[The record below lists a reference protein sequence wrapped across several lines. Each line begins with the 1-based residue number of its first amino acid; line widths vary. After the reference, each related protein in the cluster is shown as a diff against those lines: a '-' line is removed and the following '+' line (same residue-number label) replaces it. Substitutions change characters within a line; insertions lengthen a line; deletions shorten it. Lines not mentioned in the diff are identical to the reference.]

1 MATSSTHFLQFCI
14 QWASIALLYY
24 DFLLTFPM
32 ECKYIW
38 GARFRLSTALYIC
51 CRYALV
57 ANVVYLLTISGRLE
71 QGVSGALSVL
81 GRAAIIIVW
90 SGRTYAVFAKSRVVM
105 VYFILLGLACVVL
118 DIIHPLLRS
127 FSDSDP
133 HSVGGLLSIL
143 MCIFEF
149 SSAGLTALRSVQA
162 IQATGPWHA
171 QKSSFLYLILE
182 QGVIYFSAVSVF
194 TLASLILDVKI
205 PVSPHSWR
213 IHSAP
218 SQRAHPP
225 PLRPPHGRF
234 LLHLRKWEAAQDPVA
249 SAHAPTE
256 TIGMQFRRTRTVG
269 SVVAEFGEDPVR
281 RARSEQGQG
290 GGGERHAAGA

>member
-1 MATSSTHFLQFCI
+1 MAASSTHFLQFCI
-14 QWASIALLYY
+14 QWASITLLYY

-38 GARFRLSTALYIC
+38 GARFRLSTILYIC

-57 ANVVYLLTISGRLE
+57 ANVVYLLTISSRLE
-71 QGVSGALSVL
+71 QGVSKVTV
-81 GRAAIIIVW
+81 VW

-105 VYFILLGLACVVL
+105 VYFILLGLACVIL
-118 DIIHPLLRS
+118 SIIHVPFLRANPIPVS
-127 FSDSDP
+127 LCKPPAPPPFLIND
-133 HSVGGLLSIL
+133 LLSIL

-182 QGVIYFSAVSVF
+182 QGVIYFGVVALL
-194 TLASLILDVKI
+194 TLASLILDMKI
-205 PVSPHSWR
+205 PGGF
-213 IHSAP
+213 I
-218 SQRAHPP
+218 QRLLNALTL
-225 PLRPPHGRF
+225 PLSGLLTARF
-234 LLHLRKWEAAQDPVA
+234 LLHLRKWEAAQNSIT
-249 SAHAPTE
+249 SAHAPTG
-256 TIGMQFRRTRTVG
+256 TIGMQFRRTHTVG

-281 RARSEQGQG
+281 RARNE
-290 GGGERHAAGA
+290 